1 MPFGGRVT
9 LVTGASR
16 GVGAAVARRFAAAG
30 ARVAVLARDPA
41 TLTAVAREIDGLALV
56 ADVTDAVA
64 VDRAL
69 AQLRET
75 LGSPSIVVQCAG
87 AASSAPFARTDDTAW
102 RALMELNATAPFR
115 IARATIPDMV
125 QRGWGRVV
133 NIASNAALT
142 GYAYTAAYSASKH
155 ALLGWTR
162 AVAAEVARSGVTV
175 NAVCPGFL
183 DTEMTARTI
192 ANVVEKTGRSEAEAR
207 ASLEALTPQ
216 RRLFAVEEVA
226 HVVAMLSSDDA
237 RGITGQAIAVD
248 GGQTMR

>member
-1 MPFGGRVT
+1 MLFDGRVA

-16 GVGAAVARRFAAAG
+16 GVGAAVAKRLAADGSKVALLARDEPAL
-30 ARVAVLARDPA
+30 ARVA
-41 TLTAVAREIDGLALV
+41 REVNGLALV
-56 ADVTDAVA
+56 ADVTDAA
-64 VDRAL
+64 ALDRVL
-69 AQLRET
+69 AQVRAA
-75 LGSPSIVVQCAG
+75 LGAPSIVVQCAG
-87 AASSAPFARTDDTAW
+87 VASSAPLARTDDETW
-102 RALMELNATAPFR
+102 RSTMELNATAPFR

-125 QRGWGRVV
+125 AAGWGRVV

-162 AVAAEVARSGVTV
+162 AIAAEVARSGVTV

-192 ANVVEKTGRSEAEAR
+192 ANVVAKTGRTEVQAR
-207 ASLEALTPQ
+207 ASLEELSPQ
-216 RRLFAVEEVA
+216 RRLFEVEEVA
-226 HVVAMLSSDDA
+226 HVVAMLCSGDA
-237 RGITGQAIAVD
+237 RGITGQAIALD

>member
-1 MPFGGRVT
+1 MLFDGRIAF
-9 LVTGASR
+9 VTGASR
-16 GVGAAVARRFAAAG
+16 GVGAAVARHLASQG
-30 ARVAVLARDPA
+30 ARVALLARDEA
-41 TLTAVAREIDGLALV
+41 ALGVVAREVSGLPLV
-56 ADVTDAVA
+56 ADVTDAA
-64 VDRAL
+64 ALDRAL
-69 AQLRET
+69 AQLRAA
-75 LGSPSIVVQCAG
+75 LGPPSIVVQCAG
-87 AASSAPFARTDDTAW
+87 AASSAPLARTDDATWCAM
-102 RALMELNATAPFR
+102 MELNATAPFR

-125 QRGWGRVV
+125 SAGWGRVV

-155 ALLGWTR
+155 ALVGWTR
-162 AVAAEVARSGVTV
+162 AVAAEIARSGVTV

-192 ANVVEKTGRSEAEAR
+192 ANVVAKTGRTDVQAR
-207 ASLEALTPQ
+207 ASLEELSPQ

-226 HVVAMLSSDDA
+226 HVVSMLCSSDA